1 MVLELFKAERDDIRR
16 CAECQK
22 AFKVPS
28 KKRFF
33 RGVLSPSALAGL
45 RALTK
50 LTALKIAP
58 CAISTLPKFNGGR
71 AEIFEPL

>member
-1 MVLELFKAERDDIRR
+1 MIFADVRN
-16 CAECQK
+16 
-22 AFKVPS
+22 V
-28 KKRFF
+28 KKPLKFQVKSGF
-33 RGVLSPSALAGL
+33 SEGCLSPSALAGL

-50 LTALKIAP
+50 LTALKTAP